1 MAQHVIV
8 TDYDPQW
15 REKYLREEENIKEIL
30 GENSI
35 AVYHIG
41 STSVQ
46 GLAAKPI
53 IDIMPVV
60 RSLEEA
66 DRVSRA
72 FEKAGYEYLGEFGI
86 AGRRY
91 LRKGREERTHQIHIF
106 QADDTANIERHLA
119 FRDYMRVHEK
129 EREEYARL
137 KKSLAQKFPYDIE
150 SYCDGKDAFVRAM
163 EERALAEYDGIWD
176 RLYLA
181 ARKVQHPREVS
192 PFIEA
197 GGVAAA
203 LVTERGSIYVGVC
216 IDTACSLGMCAE
228 RNAIANMITN
238 GESRIRKI
246 VAVMGDGKPGMPC
259 GACREFMMQLGSDS
273 GEIEFLCDLDSRRTV
288 RLGDLVPD
296 WWGTDRFE

>member
-66 DRVSRA
+66 DRVSGA

-86 AGRRY
+86 AG
-91 LRKGREERTHQIHIF
+91 GAIC
-106 QADDTANIERHLA
+106 
-119 FRDYMRVHEK
+119 
-129 EREEYARL
+129 EREGR
-137 KKSLAQKFPYDIE
+137 S
-150 SYCDGKDAFVRAM
+150 G
-163 EERALAEYDGIWD
+163 
-176 RLYLA
+176 
-181 ARKVQHPREVS
+181 
-192 PFIEA
+192 
-197 GGVAAA
+197 
-203 LVTERGSIYVGVC
+203 
-216 IDTACSLGMCAE
+216 
-228 RNAIANMITN
+228 
-238 GESRIRKI
+238 RIRST
-246 VAVMGDGKPGMPC
+246 
-259 GACREFMMQLGSDS
+259 F
-273 GEIEFLCDLDSRRTV
+273 SRRTIP
-288 RLGDLVPD
+288 RILNATSLSA
-296 WWGTDRFE
+296 TI